1 MTSRRRVSKKGL
13 AGPAKRESRTRV
25 LHASAS
31 IASGWGNLVTF
42 DWVRPLSPVAV
53 RKAVE
58 QQQGLTDIREAKGSL
73 EFNEATAIGCP
84 EVGTG

>member
-1 MTSRRRVSKKGL
+1 
-13 AGPAKRESRTRV
+13 
-25 LHASAS
+25 
-31 IASGWGNLVTF
+31 
-42 DWVRPLSPVAV
+42 VRHLSPVAV

-58 QQQGLTDIREAKGSL
+58 QQQGLTNICEAKGSP